1 MVLLHYFVEI
11 EVYEFPDDCNVEEL
25 KAHFERK
32 PFLAL
37 SHSAQ
42 RTENSFILEYSL
54 EGKHLTKSVCLV
66 FWESV
71 SVWAKAIETNKQTC
85 FVFHFLSKPQHF
97 ALITY
102 IM

>member
-25 KAHFERK
+25 KAHFERE

-42 RTENSFILEYSL
+42 RTDNSFILEYSL
-54 EGKHLTKSVCLV
+54 EGNTLPRVCCVLRGC
-66 FWESV
+66 S
-71 SVWAKAIETNKQTC
+71 S
-85 FVFHFLSKPQHF
+85 LSRIH
-97 ALITY
+97 
-102 IM
+102 